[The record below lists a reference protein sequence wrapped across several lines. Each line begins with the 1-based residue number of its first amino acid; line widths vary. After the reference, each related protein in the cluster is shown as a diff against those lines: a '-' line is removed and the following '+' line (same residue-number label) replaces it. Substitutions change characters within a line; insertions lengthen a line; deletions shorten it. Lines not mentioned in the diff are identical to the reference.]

1 MDSDK
6 IKELVHIV
14 ASRASKD
21 IENVKKSGEN
31 WFDYFTKKSLLK
43 EGQRI
48 LDFGAGLGRVSIPF
62 NRLAHVVAVDG
73 NPSMVEYLKEN
84 NIEAY
89 LSNNCEFLIG
99 EKFDFVISNFV
110 LQHMHFPEAQV
121 VISQISEIT
130 NTFYFTYPIIEDG
143 GCDSYMYYKDSFKVD
158 LLESHDYSRK
168 MHLNELPELFELSD
182 FDTNTMKRL
191 FSNLFVINK
200 NQKPSYNK

>member
-31 WFDYFTKKSLLK
+31 WFDYFTKNSLLK

-62 NRLAHVVAVDG
+62 NRLADVVAVDG

-110 LQHMHFPEAQV
+110 LQHMHFPEAQLV
-121 VISQISEIT
+121 VSQISKIT

-143 GCDSYMYYKDSFKVD
+143 GCDSYMHYKDSYKVD

-200 NQKPSYNK
+200 NHKLSYNK